1 MLSVNSH
8 FINLCLRFKYLWS
21 EGISVTYLLSMNTDF
36 QMDNYKHDISNY
48 FSIDS
53 DNTNSCF
60 FFYLDD
66 KGLKYRTEIKL
77 QKPQNFSPAMNGH
90 FSLIYFLL
98 SLSVECKV

>member
-1 MLSVNSH
+1 MPSVNSH

-36 QMDNYKHDISNY
+36 QMDNYKHYISNH

-60 FFYLDD
+60 FFTLM
-66 KGLKYRTEIKL
+66 IK
-77 QKPQNFSPAMNGH
+77 A
-90 FSLIYFLL
+90 
-98 SLSVECKV
+98 